1 MVTAISLPRSTRE
14 HERDRQQ
21 VHAVIEILGGFELRD
36 KARKR
41 RRVYSL
47 CIGIRNETVDIVV
60 FPVQFH
66 GQGIFALLYRYNVE
80 S

>member
-1 MVTAISLPRSTRE
+1 M
-14 HERDRQQ
+14 
-21 VHAVIEILGGFELRD
+21 LGGFELRD
-36 KARKR
+36 KARKG

-47 CIGIRNETVDIVV
+47 CIGIRNETVGLVI

-66 GQGIFALLYRYNVE
+66 VQGIFAILYRYNVE